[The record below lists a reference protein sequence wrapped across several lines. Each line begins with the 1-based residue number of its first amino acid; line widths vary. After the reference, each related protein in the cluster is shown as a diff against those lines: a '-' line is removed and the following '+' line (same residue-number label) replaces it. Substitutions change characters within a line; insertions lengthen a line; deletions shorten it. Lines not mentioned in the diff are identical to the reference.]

1 MDETAIGVGGMSCQ
15 GCVNAVQG
23 ALSRLPGVA
32 AVEVS
37 LEKQEAKVRFDAAQ
51 QSLAALRSAIEAAG
65 FETR

>member
-1 MDETAIGVGGMSCQ
+1 MEETAIGVDGMSCQ

-32 AVEVS
+32 RVEVS
-37 LEKQEAKVRFDAAQ
+37 LDKREAKVAFDPAQ
-51 QSLAALRSAIEAAG
+51 LNTNALRSAIEAAG